1 MHLAPIRMENR
12 LETPCQNY
20 YRVGSFCHGGLFMR
34 VGYTRVSTD
43 EQNMQLQLDALNAA
57 GVDRIYTDQGQS
69 GKNTRRPGFQGM
81 VRGLRD
87 GDVVVVWKLDRLGRS
102 VADLVRLVDD
112 FGKRGIQIKSLTE
125 GIDTTTAMGRMLFG
139 ICAVLAEFERAL
151 TVERTKAGLEVAR
164 KAGKLIGRPKV
175 VDDAMRQRAL
185 ELVAHGHAK
194 SAGELRDL
202 LGIKA
207 ATFSANFK
215 GGFPELQR
223 QAKRW
228 LREQAK
234 AVTE

>member
-1 MHLAPIRMENR
+1 MHLAPIRLESR
-12 LETPCQNY
+12 LESTVQNLY
-20 YRVGSFCHGGLFMR
+20 TAGSFCTGGLFMR

-69 GKNTRRPGFQGM
+69 GKNTKRPGFQGM

-102 VADLVRLVDD
+102 VADLVKLVDD

-151 TVERTKAGLEVAR
+151 IQERTKAGLEVAR
-164 KAGKLIGRPKV
+164 KAGKQIGRRRV

-185 ELVAHGHAK
+185 ELVAHGQATT
-194 SAGELRDL
+194 AAELRDL

-215 GGFPELQR
+215 GGFPELR
-223 QAKRW
+223 KQAKRW

-234 AVTE
+234 AATD

>member
-1 MHLAPIRMENR
+1 
-12 LETPCQNY
+12 
-20 YRVGSFCHGGLFMR
+20 MR
-34 VGYTRVSTD
+34 VGYARVSTD
-43 EQNMQLQLDALNAA
+43 EQNMQLQLDALTAA
-57 GVDRIYTDQGQS
+57 GVDRIYSDHGKS
-69 GKNTRRPGFQGM
+69 GSTTKRPGFQGM
-81 VRGLRD
+81 IRGLREN
-87 GDVVVVWKLDRLGRS
+87 DVVVVWKLDRLGRS
-102 VADLVRLVDD
+102 VGDLVKLVDD
-112 FGKRGIQIKSLTE
+112 LGKRGIQIKSLTE

-215 GGFPELQR
+215 GGFPELKK
-223 QAKRW
+223 QAASW
-228 LREQAK
+228 LRKQAK
-234 AVTE
+234 AAS

>member
-1 MHLAPIRMENR
+1 
-12 LETPCQNY
+12 
-20 YRVGSFCHGGLFMR
+20 MR
-34 VGYTRVSTD
+34 VGYARVSTE
-43 EQNMQLQLDALNAA
+43 EQNLQLQLDALAA
-57 GVDRIYTDQGQS
+57 SGVERVYQDHGMS

-102 VADLVRLVDD
+102 VADLIRLADD
-112 FGKRGIQIKSLTE
+112 FSKRGIQIHSLTE
-125 GIDTTTAMGRMLFG
+125 GIDTTTPIGRVFYT
-139 ICAVLAEFERAL
+139 IIAALAEFERAL

-215 GGFPELQR
+215 GGFPELQK

-234 AVTE
+234 AATE

>member
-1 MHLAPIRMENR
+1 
-12 LETPCQNY
+12 
-20 YRVGSFCHGGLFMR
+20 MR
-34 VGYTRVSTD
+34 VGYARVSTG
-43 EQNMQLQLDALNAA
+43 EQNMQLQIDALNAA
-57 GVDRIYTDQGQS
+57 GVDRIYSDHGKS
-69 GKNTRRPGFQGM
+69 GATTKRPGFQGM
-81 VRGLRD
+81 LRGLRED
-87 GDVVVVWKLDRLGRS
+87 DVVVVWKLDRLGRS
-102 VADLVRLVDD
+102 VGDLVKMVDE
-112 FGKRGIQIKSLTE
+112 FGKKGVQIKSLTE

-164 KAGKLIGRPKV
+164 RAGKLIGRPKV

-215 GGFPELQR
+215 GGFPELKR
-223 QAKRW
+223 QAANW
-228 LREQAK
+228 LRKQAR
-234 AVTE
+234 AAN